1 MLDAALFQLG
11 PNLLGHTM
19 SRSLSRSAATV
30 SHSTG
35 TQFLEAAA
43 NDCPHGLMI
52 EQAGRVV
59 YANPAYAQL
68 VGFKTAASA
77 LGKRVAE
84 LSISAPRNSAPVNV
98 NGNGNGNGCPHEFA
112 STRMEFRR
120 GRSKLALHVVRDVTD
135 LKRLEQ
141 RLRESEKMEALG
153 RLVGGVAHDFNNVL
167 TAISLYADLLLE
179 RTHRRREAEEIHLA
193 AQRGTA
199 IVRQLLAFA
208 RQQPLAPRLISLRSV
223 ITSMRGMLEP
233 LLGENIKLITRFDCE
248 GDTVRVDPAQMQQ
261 AILNLVMNARDAMA
275 QGGQVRIST
284 GAGSVNAR
292 SVQRHPGLRAGDY
305 VILTVSD
312 NGCGM
317 DEQVRAH
324 LFEPFFTTKRTG
336 QGVGLGMSMIYG
348 IVTQSG
354 GAVSVA
360 SKPGLGTRVT
370 IHLPRHPAPAIS
382 TQGRA
387 ESADTPT
394 GSETILLV
402 EDDHAVRTSMAHLL
416 TESGYQVLQARD
428 GDQAIRIARA
438 HGSEIDLLISDIV
451 MPGMCGNDV
460 AVQVQKLHTETKVLF
475 ISGYPVQ
482 ARAAAAGAKLL
493 SKPFSRAQLAEKVRE
508 VLDYRPAAAAVASAP
523 SSREREL
530 S

>member
-1 MLDAALFQLG
+1 MLDPGLFQLG

-19 SRSLSRSAATV
+19 SRSVSRSAASV
-30 SHSTG
+30 PHSTG

-43 NDCPHGLMI
+43 NASPHGLMI

-68 VGFKTAASA
+68 AGFKTAALV

-84 LSISAPRNSAPVNV
+84 LSISDHGQKAPV
-98 NGNGNGNGCPHEFA
+98 NGNGNGNGCPPEFA
-112 STRMEFRR
+112 HTRMEFRR
-120 GRSKLALHVVRDVTD
+120 GRSTLALHVVRDVSD

-167 TAISLYADLLLE
+167 TAITLYADLLLE

-233 LLGENIKLITRFDCE
+233 LLGEDVELITRFDCDA
-248 GDTVRVDPAQMQQ
+248 DTVRIDPAQMQQ
-261 AILNLVMNARDAMA
+261 VILNLVMNARDAMA
-275 QGGQVRIST
+275 HGGHVRIAT
-284 GAGSVNAR
+284 GAGTLNAR
-292 SVQRHPGLRAGDY
+292 SVQRHPGLHPGDY
-305 VILTVSD
+305 VVLTVSD

-317 DEQVRAH
+317 DEEVRAH

-336 QGVGLGMSMIYG
+336 QGVGLGMAMIYG

-360 SKPGLGTRVT
+360 SKPGMGTRVT
-370 IHLPRHPAPAIS
+370 IHLPRHASPAIS
-382 TQGRA
+382 PQSRSA
-387 ESADTPT
+387 SADTPSGT
-394 GSETILLV
+394 ETILLV
-402 EDDHAVRTSMAHLL
+402 EDDHAVRSSMAHLL

-438 HGSEIDLLISDIV
+438 HGAAIDLLISDIV
-451 MPGMCGNDV
+451 MPGMGGNDV
-460 AVQVQKLHTETKVLF
+460 AVHVQKLHTETKVLF

-493 SKPFSRAQLAEKVRE
+493 YKPFSRAQLAEKVRE
-508 VLDYRPAAAAVASAP
+508 VLDHRPAAAAAGSAH

>member
-1 MLDAALFQLG
+1 MLDRGLFQLG
-11 PNLLGHTM
+11 PNLRGRTM
-19 SRSLSRSAATV
+19 PRSVSRSAASV
-30 SHSTG
+30 PHSTG

-43 NDCPHGLMI
+43 DDCPHGLMI

-59 YANPAYAQL
+59 YANSAYARL
-68 VGFKTAASA
+68 AGFRTAASV

-84 LSISAPRNSAPVNV
+84 LSISAHGSKANV
-98 NGNGNGNGCPHEFA
+98 TGNGGSPEFA
-112 STRMEFRR
+112 RTRVEFRR
-120 GRSKLALHVVRDVTD
+120 GRRTLTVHVVRDVTE

-167 TAISLYADLLLE
+167 TAITLYADLLLE

-208 RQQPLAPRLISLRSV
+208 RQQPLAPRLISLRNI
-223 ITSMRGMLEP
+223 ITSMRGMLQP
-233 LLGENIKLITRFDCE
+233 LLGENIELVTRFDCDR
-248 GDTVRVDPAQMQQ
+248 DTVRVDPAQMQQ
-261 AILNLVMNARDAMA
+261 VILNLVMNARDAMV

-284 GAGSVNAR
+284 GACTLNAR
-292 SVQRHPGLRAGDY
+292 SVSRHPGLHAGNY
-305 VILTVSD
+305 VILAVSD

-317 DEQVRAH
+317 DEGVRAH

-336 QGVGLGMSMIYG
+336 QGVGLGMAMVYG

-360 SKPGLGTRVT
+360 SKPGMGTRVT
-370 IHLPRHPAPAIS
+370 IHLPRHASPSIS
-382 TQGRA
+382 PQGRS

-394 GSETILLV
+394 GTETILLV
-402 EDDHAVRTSMAHLL
+402 EDDHAVRSSMAHLL
-416 TESGYQVLQARD
+416 TESGYQVLQARE
-428 GDQAIRIARA
+428 GDQAMRIARA
-438 HGSEIDLLISDIV
+438 HGGAIELLISDIV
-451 MPGMCGNDV
+451 MPGMCGNEV
-460 AVQVQKLHTETKVLF
+460 AVHVQKLHTETKVLF

-482 ARAAAAGAKLL
+482 ARAAAAAGAKLL
-493 SKPFSRAQLAEKVRE
+493 YKPFSRAQLAEKVRE
-508 VLDYRPAAAAVASAP
+508 VLDHRPAAAAAASAH

>member
-1 MLDAALFQLG
+1 
-11 PNLLGHTM
+11 M
-19 SRSLSRSAATV
+19 SRSISRATV
-30 SHSTG
+30 SVPPTAG

-52 EQAGRVV
+52 EQAGCVV
-59 YANPAYAQL
+59 YSNPAYAQL
-68 VGFKTAASA
+68 VGFKTAASV

-84 LSISAPRNSAPVNV
+84 LSISDHRSKAHA
-98 NGNGNGNGCPHEFA
+98 NGNGNGKTCSPEFA
-112 STRMEFRR
+112 HTSMEFRR
-120 GRSKLALHVVRDVTD
+120 GRRRLTLHVVRDVTD
-135 LKRLEQ
+135 LKRLEL

-179 RTHRRREAEEIHLA
+179 RTQRRREAEEIHLA

-208 RQQPLAPRLISLRSV
+208 RQQPLAPRLISLRNV

-233 LLGENIKLITRFDCE
+233 LMGENIELITHFDCDR
-248 GDTVRVDPAQMQQ
+248 DTVRVDPAQMQQ
-261 AILNLVMNARDAMA
+261 VILNLVMNARDAMA
-275 QGGQVRIST
+275 RGGHVRIST
-284 GAGSVNAR
+284 GAATLNAR
-292 SVQRHPGLRAGDY
+292 SLPRHPGLRAGDY
-305 VILTVSD
+305 VTLTVSD

-317 DEQVRAH
+317 DEKVRAH

-336 QGVGLGMSMIYG
+336 QGVGLGMAMIYG
-348 IVTQSG
+348 IVSQSG

-360 SKPGLGTRVT
+360 SKPGMGTRVT
-370 IHLPRHPAPAIS
+370 IHLPRHAAPTVS
-382 TQGRA
+382 SESRS
-387 ESADTPT
+387 ESAGTPS

-402 EDDHAVRTSMAHLL
+402 EDDHAVRSSMAHLL
-416 TESGYQVLQARD
+416 TESGYQVLQAR
-428 GDQAIRIARA
+428 GGEQAISIAHA
-438 HGSEIDLLISDIV
+438 HGGEIDLLISDIV
-451 MPGMCGNDV
+451 MPGMGGHEV
-460 AVQVQKLHTETKVLF
+460 AVEVQKLHAETKVLF

-493 SKPFSRAQLAEKVRE
+493 YKPFSRTQLAEKVRE
-508 VLDYRPAAAAVASAP
+508 ILDHRPVAAAAASAR

>member
-1 MLDAALFQLG
+1 
-11 PNLLGHTM
+11 
-19 SRSLSRSAATV
+19 
-30 SHSTG
+30 
-35 TQFLEAAA
+35 
-43 NDCPHGLMI
+43 MI
-52 EQAGRVV
+52 EQAERVV

-68 VGFKTAASA
+68 AGFKTAASV

-84 LSISAPRNSAPVNV
+84 LTISDHGHKARV
-98 NGNGNGNGCPHEFA
+98 NGNGCMPEFA
-112 STRMEFRR
+112 RTSMEFRR
-120 GRSKLALHVVRDVTD
+120 GRSTLTLHVVRDVTD
-135 LKRLEQ
+135 LKRLEH

-167 TAISLYADLLLE
+167 TAITLYADLLLE

-193 AQRGTA
+193 AQRGTE
-199 IVRQLLAFA
+199 IVRQLLTFA
-208 RQQPLAPRLISLRSV
+208 RQQPLAPRLISLRNIV
-223 ITSMRGMLEP
+223 TSMRGMLDP
-233 LLGENIKLITRFDCE
+233 LLGENVKLITRFDCD

-261 AILNLVMNARDAMA
+261 VILNLVMNARDAMA
-275 QGGQVRIST
+275 HGGQVRIATS
-284 GAGSVNAR
+284 AGTFNAR

-317 DEQVRAH
+317 DAEVRAH
-324 LFEPFFTTKRTG
+324 LFEPFFTTKQTG
-336 QGVGLGMSMIYG
+336 HGVGLGMSMIYG

-360 SKPGLGTRVT
+360 SKPGMGTRVT
-370 IHLPRHPAPAIS
+370 IHLPRHASPTIS
-382 TQGRA
+382 AKGRS

-402 EDDHAVRTSMAHLL
+402 EDDHAVRSSIAHLL

-438 HGSEIDLLISDIV
+438 HIGEIDLLISDIV
-451 MPGMCGNDV
+451 MPGMCGNEV
-460 AVQVQKLHTETKVLF
+460 AVHVRKLHTETKVLF

-482 ARAAAAGAKLL
+482 ARAAAAGAMLL
-493 SKPFSRAQLAEKVRE
+493 YKPFSRAQLAEKVRE
-508 VLDYRPAAAAVASAP
+508 VLNHRAAAAAAASAH

>member
-1 MLDAALFQLG
+1 MLDTALFQLG
-11 PNLLGHTM
+11 PDQLGHTM
-19 SRSLSRSAATV
+19 SRSVSRSAASV
-30 SHSTG
+30 PHSTG

-68 VGFKTAASA
+68 AGFKTVASV
-77 LGKRVAE
+77 LGKRVAG
-84 LSISAPRNSAPVNV
+84 LSISARPSDA
-98 NGNGNGNGCPHEFA
+98 NGNGNGCPPELA
-112 STRMEFRR
+112 RIRMEFRR
-120 GRSKLALHVVRDVTD
+120 GRRTLALHVVRDVTE

-153 RLVGGVAHDFNNVL
+153 RLVSGVAHDFNNVL
-167 TAISLYADLLLE
+167 TAITLYADLLLE
-179 RTHRRREAEEIHLA
+179 RNPRRREAEEIHLA

-208 RQQPLAPRLISLRSV
+208 RQQPLAPRLISLRNV

-233 LLGENIKLITRFDCE
+233 LLGEDIELITRFD
-248 GDTVRVDPAQMQQ
+248 GDADTVRVDPAQMQQ
-261 AILNLVMNARDAMA
+261 VILNLVMNARDAMA
-275 QGGQVRIST
+275 HGGHVRIST
-284 GAGSVNAR
+284 GAGTLNAR
-292 SVQRHPGLRAGDY
+292 SVQRHPGLHPGDY

-317 DEQVRAH
+317 DEEVRGH

-336 QGVGLGMSMIYG
+336 QGVGLGMAMIYG

-360 SKPGLGTRVT
+360 SKPGMGTRVT
-370 IHLPRHPAPAIS
+370 IHLPRHASPAIS
-382 TQGRA
+382 PQGRS

-394 GSETILLV
+394 GTETILLV
-402 EDDHAVRTSMAHLL
+402 EDDHAVRSSMAHLL

-438 HGSEIDLLISDIV
+438 HVGEIDLLISDIV

-460 AVQVQKLHTETKVLF
+460 AVHVQKLHTETKVLF

-482 ARAAAAGAKLL
+482 ARAAANGAKLL
-493 SKPFSRAQLAEKVRE
+493 YKPFSRAQLAEKVRE
-508 VLDYRPAAAAVASAP
+508 VLDHRPAAAAAGSAH

>member
-1 MLDAALFQLG
+1 
-11 PNLLGHTM
+11 M
-19 SRSLSRSAATV
+19 SRYVSRSAASV
-30 SHSTG
+30 PHSMG

-59 YANPAYAQL
+59 YSNPAYARL

-84 LSISAPRNSAPVNV
+84 LSISDHRHKAR
-98 NGNGNGNGCPHEFA
+98 GDGNGNGCPAEFA
-112 STRMEFRR
+112 HIRMEFRR
-120 GRSKLALHVVRDVTD
+120 GRRRLTLHVVRDVSE

-167 TAISLYADLLLE
+167 TAITLYADLLLE

-193 AQRGTA
+193 AQRGTS
-199 IVRQLLAFA
+199 IVRQLLTFA
-208 RQQPLAPRLISLRSV
+208 RQQPLAPRLISLRNI

-233 LLGENIKLITRFDCE
+233 LLGEDIELITRFDCD
-248 GDTVRVDPAQMQQ
+248 GDTVRIDPAQMQQ
-261 AILNLVMNARDAMA
+261 VILNLVMNARDAMP
-275 QGGQVRIST
+275 QGGHVRIAT
-284 GAGSVNAR
+284 GAGTLNAR
-292 SVQRHPGLRAGDY
+292 SAQRYPGLHPGDY

-317 DEQVRAH
+317 DEEVRAH

-360 SKPGLGTRVT
+360 SKPGMGTRVT
-370 IHLPRHPAPAIS
+370 IHLPHHASPAIS
-382 TQGRA
+382 PQGRSA
-387 ESADTPT
+387 SADTPT
-394 GSETILLV
+394 GTETILLV
-402 EDDHAVRTSMAHLL
+402 EDDHAVRSSVAHLL

-438 HGSEIDLLISDIV
+438 RGGEIDLLISDIV
-451 MPGMCGNDV
+451 MPGMGGNEV
-460 AVQVQKLHTETKVLF
+460 AVQVQKLHTEAKLLF

-482 ARAAAAGAKLL
+482 ARLAAAGAKLL
-493 SKPFSRAQLAEKVRE
+493 CKPFSRAQLAEKVRE
-508 VLDYRPAAAAVASAP
+508 VLDHRPAAAAAASAH
-523 SSREREL
+523 SSCERKL